1 VVRDGRAESNLIGA
15 PAGATM
21 ANMSGQYQLTNV
33 EAQRICAVLDEL
45 MVDLRMAFSVTPQTL
60 ADANDI
66 ASLVGQENERFFVM
80 QRELEKQ
87 FCVLASQLEGPVS
100 EFVADSE
107 QHDAQDAIVHD
118 FFDIAR
124 RLRKNTREI
133 CRFLKRNPSVE
144 KRLQQ
149 SVDQEQAALAVRF
162 QNVLTTLRQQT
173 LRSLSTSVEEDKSE
187 KEHFENVSARERTLT
202 DQERMLT
209 KDLATVKRDREKAVK
224 ARDNQIA
231 ALEAEKAELQQMTAN
246 AGKAVGEGNSSV
258 DSDAHEVEVQGLE
271 KKLKGLRDSLAKT
284 KNDNMEAEKNLK
296 KLSSKK
302 EHEVGDNIEGY
313 DTAMEEL
320 NEQIVS
326 LTEQYSA
333 EKARMRRLENHFEAF
348 RLIEGADA
356 VLECM
361 QAANELE
368 KHAKAKRLNDAALA
382 IQNVLRG
389 HKGREAYAKSKKKGG
404 KKGKKKK

>member
-1 VVRDGRAESNLIGA
+1 MSSN
-15 PAGATM
+15 
-21 ANMSGQYQLTNV
+21 NQYQLTNV

-45 MVDLRMAFSVTPQTL
+45 MVDLRLSFCLTPQTL
-60 ADANDI
+60 AQTNDI
-66 ASLVGQENERFFVM
+66 AGIVGQENERFFVM
-80 QRELEKQ
+80 QVELEKQ

-100 EFVADSE
+100 EFVADAE
-107 QHDAQDAIVHD
+107 QNESQDAIVHD
-118 FFDIAR
+118 FFDVAR

-133 CRFLKRNPSVE
+133 CRFLRRNPNVE
-144 KRLQQ
+144 KRLQTIQ
-149 SVDQEQAALAVRF
+149 QPPAPLGSRF
-162 QNVLTTLRQQT
+162 QHVLLTLRQQT

-246 AGKAVGEGNSSV
+246 AGKQVGDGNSTA
-258 DSDAHEVEVQGLE
+258 DREAHEAEVAALE
-271 KKLKGLRDSLAKT
+271 KRLKGLRDTLTKT
-284 KNDNMEAEKNLK
+284 KNDNMEAERNLK

-302 EHEVGDNIEGY
+302 EHEVGDNIESY
-313 DTAMEEL
+313 DTAMEDL
-320 NEQIVS
+320 NEQITA

-356 VLECM
+356 ALTIM

-368 KHAKAKRLNDAALA
+368 KQAKAKRLSDAALL
-382 IQNVLRG
+382 IQSALRG
-389 HKGREAYAKSKKKGG
+389 HTGRENFNKAKKKGG